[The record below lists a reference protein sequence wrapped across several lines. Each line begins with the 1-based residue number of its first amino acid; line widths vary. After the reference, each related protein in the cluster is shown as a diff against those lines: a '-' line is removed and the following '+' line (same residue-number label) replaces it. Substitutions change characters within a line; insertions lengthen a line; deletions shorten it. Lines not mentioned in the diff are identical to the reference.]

1 MSHDDIPTLI
11 DSESDS
17 DDDVHCTPRRAADDV
32 DTTEEDEEDIA
43 TGRPNDPYDWGSD
56 SETPDMADER
66 VVGSNP
72 TPLSFSS
79 ANVYVLEV
87 GSDECPGDKV
97 LEGIKTR
104 SVRHLCVP
112 GVHEWLRTDFN
123 GWLFLKISRRGC
135 KDESGCNYVSLAVKV
150 GHTEPA
156 GEHPTCACTGQHYP
170 GSAVRVAFSEA
181 MTFSKVRVSY
191 SCGRGPYQMPV
202 GDEAA
207 SLQAA
212 LARGRLV
219 ESPEDRLTRYNA
231 SRDEITDKYGLI
243 QHSTA
248 RVMLDTGKGTHA
260 EARQTE
266 KVVREQKHSVGDP
279 FVSRRTHRPPHV
291 PVGLCCESRQC
302 SAK

>member
-1 MSHDDIPTLI
+1 MIQDDIPELV

-17 DDDVHCTPRRAADDV
+17 DDDIPWTPRRAADDV
-32 DTTEEDEEDIA
+32 DTTEEDQEDIA
-43 TGRPNDPYDWGSD
+43 TGRPNDPYDWGTD
-56 SETPDMADER
+56 TENPAMADEI

-87 GSDECPGDKV
+87 GSDECPGDTV

-123 GWLFLKISRRGC
+123 GWLFLKLSRRGC
-135 KDESGCNYVSLAVKV
+135 EDDSGCNYVSLAVKV
-150 GHTEPA
+150 GHTEPS
-156 GEHPTCACTGQHYP
+156 GEHPTCACTGRHYP

-181 MTFSKVRVSY
+181 RTFSKVRVSY

-212 LARGRLV
+212 LDRGRLV

-231 SRDEITDKYGLI
+231 SREEITGKYGLI

-248 RVMLDTGKGTHA
+248 RVMLDTGKDTRGSKTY
-260 EARQTE
+260 
-266 KVVREQKHSVGDP
+266 G
-279 FVSRRTHRPPHV
+279 
-291 PVGLCCESRQC
+291 
-302 SAK
+302 